1 MNPFFILNITKLI
14 VFFTGSIFDNNVGS
28 KDVYKLCSL
37 SKCFNYIISIY
48 YPKRSIMIKKFKCLL
63 SNKNKIKNISRQLYS
78 LNNYP
83 GIDRYLNYKYSKLG
97 CLKLNV
103 DKISKNF
110 IRYKESCQ
118 DRPKYI
124 RIRIYYI
131 NKLGIL
137 NKSIMIFQ
145 KQNLVCDYYLFR
157 HHKQKIYNYNYKIKF
172 EEDNK
177 KKLKKSQRNVPA
189 TRVLNFVSFNHTNI
203 NQNLEN
209 LNFNTSILLV

>member
-28 KDVYKLCSL
+28 KDVYKLCSV

-48 YPKRSIMIKKFKCLL
+48 YPKRSIMIKKFKRLL
-63 SNKNKIKNISRQLYS
+63 SNKNKIKNISSQLYS

-83 GIDRYLNYKYSKLG
+83 NIDRYLNCKYGELG
-97 CLKLNV
+97 CINLNV

-110 IRYKESCQ
+110 IKFRHDYQNK
-118 DRPKYI
+118 PKYI
-124 RIRIYYI
+124 RITLYYI

-137 NKSIMIFQ
+137 NKSIIICR
-145 KQNLVCDYYLFR
+145 KQNLVDDYYLFR
-157 HHKQKIYNYNYKIKF
+157 HHKHKIYNYSYKIKF

-189 TRVLNFVSFNHTNI
+189 TRVLNFVSFNHTNV
-203 NQNLEN
+203 NENLDN
-209 LNFNTSILLV
+209 LNFNSSILII